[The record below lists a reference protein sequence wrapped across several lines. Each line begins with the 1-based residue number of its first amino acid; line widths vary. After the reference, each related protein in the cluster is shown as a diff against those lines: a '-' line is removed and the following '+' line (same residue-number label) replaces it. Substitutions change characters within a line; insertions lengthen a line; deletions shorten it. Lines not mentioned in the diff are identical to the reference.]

1 MTGVLKAQRLF
12 RPGKDPNGGD
22 ENGSDDFACE
32 EREQPI
38 VRTLALSI
46 ALDCEPFSCEQ
57 EPIGWIAEQQQ
68 R

>member
-1 MTGVLKAQRLF
+1 VTRVLRSQRLF

-22 ENGSDDFACE
+22 ENGRDDFACE

-38 VRTLALSI
+38 VRALALSI
-46 ALDCEPFSCEQ
+46 SFNCQQ
-57 EPIGWIAEQQQ
+57 ELVGFLV